1 MPCYHPISAW
11 QLLKV
16 KTANG
21 KPTIS
26 FKNPY
31 ARPSPDRVG
40 IQVPCGQCI
49 GCRLERSRQWAIRC
63 VHEASGHD
71 HNCFITLTY
80 DKKHLPQNLS
90 LDKTHFQKFM
100 KRFRKFIHENIWVP
114 KLKKYMRRHA
124 VTRFLAPKIRF
135 FHCGEYGEKNAR
147 PHYHACIFGFDF
159 PDKELYTVRDGV
171 KLYKSETLKKI
182 WENGFVTVGQV
193 TFESAAYV
201 ARYVTKKI
209 NGKAA
214 EKHYSRNVDGEGFVL
229 IRKLEPEYTTMSR
242 RGGIGE
248 KWYREYKNDV
258 YPSDEV
264 VLRGKKLRPPRF
276 YDKKFDVDNPEE
288 MAILKAKRK
297 AKALAVADDNT
308 AARLKTKETCKIA
321 QFQQLKRGLE
331 NET

>member
-11 QLLKV
+11 QLLNV

-31 ARPSPDRVG
+31 ARPTPDRVG

-63 VHEASGHD
+63 VHEAYGHE
-71 HNCFITLTY
+71 NNAFITLTY
-80 DKKHLPQNLS
+80 APENLPPGGS
-90 LDKTHFQKFM
+90 LPNYEGGDFQLFM
-100 KRFRKFIHENIWVP
+100 KRLRK
-114 KLKKYMRRHA
+114 A
-124 VTRFLAPKIRF
+124 VSPIKIRF
-135 FHCGEYGEKNAR
+135 FSCGEYGEKNER
-147 PHYHACIFGFDF
+147 PHYHACIFGYDF
-159 PDKELYTVRDGV
+159 PDKILYTIRDECR
-171 KLYKSETLKKI
+171 LYRSPMLEKI
-182 WENGFVTVGQV
+182 WSLGFATVGDV

-201 ARYVTKKI
+201 ARYITKKI
-209 NGKAA
+209 TGGLAETHYQGK
-214 EKHYSRNVDGEGFVL
+214 N
-229 IRKLEPEYTTMSR
+229 PEYTTMSR
-242 RGGIGE
+242 RPGIG
-248 KWYREYKNDV
+248 KAWYDEFKGDV
-258 YPSDEV
+258 YPSDQV
-264 VLRGKKLRPPRF
+264 VLRGKIMRPPRF
-276 YDKKFDVDNPEE
+276 YDKKYDVDNPEE
-288 MAILKAKRK
+288 MTKLKDKRK